1 MGMSIQGVSATGA
14 SQGVGAAAW
23 QQRQQSFK
31 NLTAALQSGNLASA
45 QQAFSTLTGG
55 TGTVNANSPLAQV
68 GQALQNGDLAGAQK
82 AMQQLQANRAGGHHH
97 HHQDSTQT
105 AATTTPASAPATSS
119 GVGSVLSVTA

>member
-31 NLTAALQSGNLASA
+31 NLTTALQSGDLASA

-55 TGTVNANSPLAQV
+55 AGTVNASSPLAQV
-68 GQALQNGDLAGAQK
+68 GQALKNGDLAGAQN

-97 HHQDSTQT
+97 HHHSAPQT
-105 AATTTPASAPATSS
+105 AATGTTTAPTT
-119 GVGSVLSVTA
+119 GVGSLLSVTA

>member
-1 MGMSIQGVSATGA
+1 MGMGIQAVGATGSTQSVA
-14 SQGVGAAAW
+14 VTQW
-23 QQRQQSFK
+23 QQQQQNFK

-55 TGTVNANSPLAQV
+55 TGTVNPNSPLAQV

-97 HHQDSTQT
+97 HQSSTQT